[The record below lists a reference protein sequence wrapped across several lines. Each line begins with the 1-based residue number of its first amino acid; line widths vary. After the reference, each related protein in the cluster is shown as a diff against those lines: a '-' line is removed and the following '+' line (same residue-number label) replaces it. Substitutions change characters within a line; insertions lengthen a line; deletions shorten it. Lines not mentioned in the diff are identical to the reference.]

1 MCGFMGCGGENGR
14 FGGGVAVTWYIEVGW
29 PPTHEDFKLHSQIRA
44 TEILFSAS
52 FGGPLA
58 AALRED
64 VPRISI
70 TCTVYPYHFYTDS
83 RLLNLLY
90 RNLFASSIY
99 SMSALITISTVMIH
113 SVPSGRFSPAHRSAR
128 LGSTQYLSKIAH
140 LALDQK
146 RVTGHLFWLGES
158 HSLQD
163 RWRNISKNTISLLQ
177 RPALWSVGHDEW
189 DLVSGVG
196 SLWLSIL
203 ELHLLSVTVIEL
215 AC

>member
-1 MCGFMGCGGENGR
+1 MGGLEVELQRRGILRWDGR
-14 FGGGVAVTWYIEVGW
+14 RRMKISSFI
-29 PPTHEDFKLHSQIRA
+29 HKLGLPKYRSRQLLAGLLRQLYAKI
-44 TEILFSAS
+44 
-52 FGGPLA
+52 PLVFQSRVRFIV
-58 AALRED
+58 L
-64 VPRISI
+64 
-70 TCTVYPYHFYTDS
+70 HFIQTP

-99 SMSALITISTVMIH
+99 SMSASITISTIMIH
-113 SVPSGRFSPAHRSAR
+113 SVPSGRFLPAHRSAR
-128 LGSTQYLSKIAH
+128 FGSTQYLSKIAH

-146 RVTGHLFWLGES
+146 RVAGHLFWLGES

-163 RWRNISKNTISLLQ
+163 RWRNISKDTISLLQ

-203 ELHLLSVTVIEL
+203 ELHLLSVAVIEL